1 MSRFCST
8 DVKIKNLFI
17 VDCRSLRDTEG
28 KEKKRNCRI
37 PCEIAEIETT
47 SWRTSGAAFNASET
61 EKNQIKGLKQTIF
74 RMFNLYVLS
83 RLSIDSHASIDVL
96 VYYTWVCVPIYLLL
110 SLSISLSPYVYIW
123 WMFGSYYYIYRTAF
137 DFSKIN
143 VFTLNS
149 VLFHVIT
156 FLVAQ
161 STLLLELLLY
171 SMSCVHFF
179 LILSLYSLWNFLCL
193 LETIFFI

>member
-1 MSRFCST
+1 MQ
-8 DVKIKNLFI
+8 VKQK
-17 VDCRSLRDTEG
+17 
-28 KEKKRNCRI
+28 
-37 PCEIAEIETT
+37 
-47 SWRTSGAAFNASET
+47 
-61 EKNQIKGLKQTIF
+61 KNQIKGLKQTIF

-96 VYYTWVCVPIYLLL
+96 VYYTWVCVPIYCLL
-110 SLSISLSPYVYIW
+110 SLSLSPYVYIW

>member
-17 VDCRSLRDTEG
+17 VDSRILRDTEG
-28 KEKKRNCRI
+28 EEKKRNCRI

-47 SWRTSGAAFNASET
+47 SWRTSGATFNASET

-96 VYYTWVCVPIYLLL
+96 VYYTWVCVPIYCLL
-110 SLSISLSPYVYIW
+110 SLSLSPYVYIW

>member
-17 VDCRSLRDTEG
+17 VHSLRDTEG
-28 KEKKRNCRI
+28 EAKKRNCRI

-47 SWRTSGAAFNASET
+47 SWRTSEAAFNASET

-96 VYYTWVCVPIYLLL
+96 VYYT
-110 SLSISLSPYVYIW
+110 
-123 WMFGSYYYIYRTAF
+123 
-137 DFSKIN
+137 
-143 VFTLNS
+143 
-149 VLFHVIT
+149 
-156 FLVAQ
+156 
-161 STLLLELLLY
+161 
-171 SMSCVHFF
+171 
-179 LILSLYSLWNFLCL
+179 
-193 LETIFFI
+193 